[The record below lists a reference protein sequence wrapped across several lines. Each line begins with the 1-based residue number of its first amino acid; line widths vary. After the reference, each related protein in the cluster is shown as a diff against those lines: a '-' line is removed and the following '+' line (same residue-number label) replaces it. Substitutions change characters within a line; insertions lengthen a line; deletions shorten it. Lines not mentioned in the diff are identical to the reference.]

1 MSILLYFKSM
11 VCFVLGCFVLGRRGS
26 VLLCLCLL
34 KPLLIFLAAVFPQA
48 VARLPREGFLLS
60 GGGRPAPPQVW
71 TVFVRRAGY
80 NAPQR
85 QLHSYTRHF
94 SRQQPDFYSPLQ
106 ICLEKIKS
114 AVRARL

>member
-48 VARLPREGFLLS
+48 VARLPREGFSTL
-60 GGGRPAPPQVW
+60 GGWAACAAPGLDG
-71 TVFVRRAGY
+71 FCASRRLQC
-80 NAPQR
+80 AP
-85 QLHSYTRHF
+85 
-94 SRQQPDFYSPLQ
+94 
-106 ICLEKIKS
+106 E
-114 AVRARL
+114 AVT